1 MFRTLVHQKKS
12 HTVIPSKITHHHHS
26 VQNHTS
32 SCCPKSHFIIPYKIT
47 LHHLIH
53 NHTITIPSKNHTLS
67 SRPKPHIVI
76 PSKITLHHPIQNR
89 TSSSHPKSHHHHT
102 LQKSHIII
110 IPSKITHHHPVQN
123 HTSSSHTKSHFIVIP
138 SKITHHHP
146 IQRKGIGGLHQH
158 YNIHKIPV
166 DWPAIGD
173 SKTGC
178 EIVIPYYIMGFKG
191 HNEPAPSTSA
201 PSTGCPL
208 LLSCG

>member
-1 MFRTLVHQKKS
+1 MMFVSPQNMPP
-12 HTVIPSKITHHHHS
+12 IPLTQQYIVTKYVQNFGAPKKITYCHTI
-26 VQNHTS
+26 QNHTS
-32 SCCPKSHFIIPYKIT
+32 SSFRPKSHIIM
-47 LHHLIH
+47 L
-53 NHTITIPSKNHTLS
+53 
-67 SRPKPHIVI
+67 
-76 PSKITLHHPIQNR
+76 SKITLHHPIQNR